1 MINIA
6 ETKSEYIPVQLTG
19 DAGKYITIPSSIILN
34 KEMDVMRV
42 AAYSFFMFRRG
53 LDSCLYFS
61 INAMIHWFNKKPNR
75 NKGRINDKLL
85 GVINDLKDL
94 GYLTYPEDAFTKTS
108 KGTAPIWEQF
118 VEASFDTVSAA
129 QENNH
134 NRFAIIYLDEIKAIM
149 NYQGNPKDVYLNSF
163 SLLLVFA
170 YLRMSIMRRSNQ
182 YRLDED
188 ILEKQIQ
195 FPEAYNDY
203 YKDMADELG
212 VSVRTF
218 GKIVNCLR
226 DELHLIQFEEIGRTK
241 YITEDGK
248 VKWKT
253 NHTIFC
259 NSYKR
264 ERDYLLTDSESYWIT
279 EIANKKQKIGIK
291 GD

>member
-34 KEMDVMRV
+34 KDMDVMRV

-85 GVINDLKDL
+85 GVISDLKDL
-94 GYLTYPEDAFTKTS
+94 GYLTYPEDVFTKTS

-188 ILEKQIQ
+188 ILERQIQ

-203 YKDMADELG
+203 YKDMADEL
-212 VSVRTF
+212 
-218 GKIVNCLR
+218 
-226 DELHLIQFEEIGRTK
+226 
-241 YITEDGK
+241 
-248 VKWKT
+248 
-253 NHTIFC
+253 
-259 NSYKR
+259 
-264 ERDYLLTDSESYWIT
+264 
-279 EIANKKQKIGIK
+279 
-291 GD
+291 

>member
-1 MINIA
+1 
-6 ETKSEYIPVQLTG
+6 
-19 DAGKYITIPSSIILN
+19 
-34 KEMDVMRV
+34 
-42 AAYSFFMFRRG
+42 
-53 LDSCLYFS
+53 
-61 INAMIHWFNKKPNR
+61 
-75 NKGRINDKLL
+75 
-85 GVINDLKDL
+85 
-94 GYLTYPEDAFTKTS
+94 
-108 KGTAPIWEQF
+108 
-118 VEASFDTVSAA
+118 
-129 QENNH
+129 
-134 NRFAIIYLDEIKAIM
+134 
-149 NYQGNPKDVYLNSF
+149 
-163 SLLLVFA
+163 
-170 YLRMSIMRRSNQ
+170 
-182 YRLDED
+182 
-188 ILEKQIQ
+188 
-195 FPEAYNDY
+195 
-203 YKDMADELG
+203 

>member
-1 MINIA
+1 
-6 ETKSEYIPVQLTG
+6 
-19 DAGKYITIPSSIILN
+19 
-34 KEMDVMRV
+34 
-42 AAYSFFMFRRG
+42 
-53 LDSCLYFS
+53 
-61 INAMIHWFNKKPNR
+61 MIHWFNKKPNR

-85 GVINDLKDL
+85 GVISDLKDL
-94 GYLTYPEDAFTKTS
+94 GYLRYPEDVFTKTS

-203 YKDMADELG
+203 YKLG
-212 VSVRTF
+212 ILDRM
-218 GKIVNCLR
+218 R
-226 DELHLIQFEEIGRTK
+226 
-241 YITEDGK
+241 
-248 VKWKT
+248 
-253 NHTIFC
+253 
-259 NSYKR
+259 
-264 ERDYLLTDSESYWIT
+264 
-279 EIANKKQKIGIK
+279 
-291 GD
+291 

>member
-1 MINIA
+1 
-6 ETKSEYIPVQLTG
+6 
-19 DAGKYITIPSSIILN
+19 
-34 KEMDVMRV
+34 
-42 AAYSFFMFRRG
+42 
-53 LDSCLYFS
+53 
-61 INAMIHWFNKKPNR
+61 
-75 NKGRINDKLL
+75 
-85 GVINDLKDL
+85 
-94 GYLTYPEDAFTKTS
+94 
-108 KGTAPIWEQF
+108 
-118 VEASFDTVSAA
+118 
-129 QENNH
+129 
-134 NRFAIIYLDEIKAIM
+134 
-149 NYQGNPKDVYLNSF
+149 
-163 SLLLVFA
+163 
-170 YLRMSIMRRSNQ
+170 MRRSNQ

-241 YITEDGK
+241 YITDDGK

-291 GD
+291 GDQNVDTLANKISDSYYELSERDFYPPEDKRTFRSGVLNTDGDSYEEFAQDYNDMCEEEEMYEL

>member
-1 MINIA
+1 
-6 ETKSEYIPVQLTG
+6 
-19 DAGKYITIPSSIILN
+19 
-34 KEMDVMRV
+34 
-42 AAYSFFMFRRG
+42 
-53 LDSCLYFS
+53 
-61 INAMIHWFNKKPNR
+61 
-75 NKGRINDKLL
+75 
-85 GVINDLKDL
+85 
-94 GYLTYPEDAFTKTS
+94 
-108 KGTAPIWEQF
+108 
-118 VEASFDTVSAA
+118 
-129 QENNH
+129 
-134 NRFAIIYLDEIKAIM
+134 M

-203 YKDMADELG
+203 YKDMAEELG

-241 YITEDGK
+241 YITDDGK

-291 GD
+291 GDQNVDTLANKISDSYYELSERDIYPPEDKRTFRAGVLNTDGDSYEEFAQDYNDMCEEEEMYES

>member
-1 MINIA
+1 
-6 ETKSEYIPVQLTG
+6 
-19 DAGKYITIPSSIILN
+19 
-34 KEMDVMRV
+34 MRV

-203 YKDMADELG
+203 YKDMAEELG

-241 YITEDGK
+241 YITDDGK

-264 ERDYLLTDSESYWIT
+264 ERNYLLTDSESYWIT

>member
-19 DAGKYITIPSSIILN
+19 DAGKSITIPSSIILN
-34 KEMDVMRV
+34 KDMDVMRV

-85 GVINDLKDL
+85 GVISDLKDL
-94 GYLTYPEDAFTKTS
+94 GYLTYPEDVFTKTS
-108 KGTAPIWEQF
+108 TGTAPIWEQF

-163 SLLLVFA
+163 
-170 YLRMSIMRRSNQ
+170 
-182 YRLDED
+182 
-188 ILEKQIQ
+188 
-195 FPEAYNDY
+195 
-203 YKDMADELG
+203 
-212 VSVRTF
+212 
-218 GKIVNCLR
+218 
-226 DELHLIQFEEIGRTK
+226 
-241 YITEDGK
+241 
-248 VKWKT
+248 
-253 NHTIFC
+253 
-259 NSYKR
+259 
-264 ERDYLLTDSESYWIT
+264 
-279 EIANKKQKIGIK
+279 
-291 GD
+291 